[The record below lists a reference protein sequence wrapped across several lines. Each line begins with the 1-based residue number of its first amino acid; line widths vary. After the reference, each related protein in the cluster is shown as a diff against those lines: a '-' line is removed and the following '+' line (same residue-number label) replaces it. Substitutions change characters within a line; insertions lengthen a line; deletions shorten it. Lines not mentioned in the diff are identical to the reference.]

1 MPFGCWKSNPDITAY
16 MKKANLTTYA
26 QLESLWVTGVIG
38 IAENLDLSYIVWE
51 EVFTNGVKVNNETVI
66 DVWKNYGSHKWNE
79 TIANVTKAGYNA
91 ILSAP
96 WYLNYIEFGVDWPD
110 RYMVE
115 PLNFT
120 GTTEQKNLVIGG
132 SAAMW
137 GEYVDATNILART
150 WPSASAVGKAITR
163 L

>member
-1 MPFGCWKSNPDITAY
+1 